1 MMQVHWRI
9 AISFLISR
17 IKFPELIVGGW
28 YNGDWSWPDSRCPTA
43 FTRQGGGKSGLRRAG
58 CQVTPG
64 RREPMESAT
73 ENTPPKLERAGK
85 GEMVR

>member
-43 FTRQGGGKSGLRRAG
+43 FRGRVEESPGSAGQGAR
-58 CQVTPG
+58 
-64 RREPMESAT
+64 
-73 ENTPPKLERAGK
+73 
-85 GEMVR
+85 